1 MWSLIVAIVIGFIAG
16 LIARAIHPGD
26 DKAGFIV
33 TTLLGIAGSLVATY
47 GGRLLGLYSEGSAA
61 GFIASVIGAIVILFI
76 YNMVTKKN
84 LNSAIKKKHRF
95 RCFFYASLNSYKPS
109 SRHIFSMVVEGTA
122 PFTLKPFEKIT
133 TGVPCKPRLRPSSML
148 RSIGL
153 AHGFFDVG

>member
-1 MWSLIVAIVIGFIAG
+1 MIKKELAHGSLIVAIVIGFIAG

-76 YNMVTKKN
+76 YNMVTKK
-84 LNSAIKKKHRF
+84 
-95 RCFFYASLNSYKPS
+95 
-109 SRHIFSMVVEGTA
+109 T
-122 PFTLKPFEKIT
+122 
-133 TGVPCKPRLRPSSML
+133 
-148 RSIGL
+148 
-153 AHGFFDVG
+153 